1 MKRSTATVSRVSRLD
16 VQQMRLIT
24 RTTRLHYLQGKR
36 QAEIAEEMGISQAS
50 VSRFLSMAEEHGI
63 VRTIVVP
70 PEGLYPELEESLV
83 EKYGLQ
89 SAYVVDI
96 SARETGL
103 EGVVRTEAI
112 VRTDGRLTDIRITD
126 GLSYSCDKEVQRL
139 LAGMPAWKPARR
151 NGEPVEQKVYVQV
164 RFKLKSL

>member
-1 MKRSTATVSRVSRLD
+1 MK
-16 VQQMRLIT
+16 
-24 RTTRLHYLQGKR
+24 
-36 QAEIAEEMGISQAS
+36 
-50 VSRFLSMAEEHGI
+50 
-63 VRTIVVP
+63 TII
-70 PEGLYPELEESLV
+70 SLV
-83 EKYGLQ
+83 FASLFVSSFATAQIPPYLPKVETVTAMYEEAPLPDVPEELTMSGEFSNAWFPGFK
-89 SAYVVDI
+89 AYVRDNIRYPVA
-96 SARETGL
+96 ARETGL

-139 LAGMPAWKPARR
+139 LSGMPAWKPARR